1 LNNQEKVAKA
11 AAVMGVTTL
20 LSRIFGFVRDMVVAW
35 AFGAG
40 MVADAFYVA
49 YRVPSLLRELFAEGS
64 ISAAFIP
71 VFTRHLNEEGREEAQ
86 RLARATFT
94 TLIIILTVV
103 IVIGIIAAP
112 AVVSVI
118 APGFHTASGGKFD
131 LTVQLTRIMFPYLL
145 FVSLAA
151 LAMGILNTLGSFAIS
166 SLSSIMLSVFM
177 ICGVYVFAPRFSVPI
192 YGLATGVLLGGLCQF
207 AFQLPALSRRKMTL
221 GWYFKPTHPG
231 VIQIGKLIVPMVL
244 GLSVTQVN
252 IFVNTVLSSLLK
264 EGSITYLYYSITYLY
279 YGIRLI
285 HFPLGIFGVA
295 MASAVL
301 PSLSAAAVKRE
312 YDEMRTT
319 FSFAIR
325 LILFITMPAMTGLIV
340 LRIPIIS
347 VLFQSKAFDYAATL
361 GTAEALLYYSLGL
374 WAFTGTRITA
384 QAFYSMQDTK
394 TPVKAATIAVAV
406 NIIVSLLLMGPLQ
419 HGGLAL
425 ATSLASMAN
434 LSFLIWALR
443 KKLGRLNLT
452 EILHSMKKVVPAT
465 AIMGV
470 IAWFITRGDIWASN
484 GQTPTKIGLL
494 FGSILISSVSYIVIL
509 YLLKSKEL
517 LFLWGMAVR
526 RDK

>member
-1 LNNQEKVAKA
+1 
-11 AAVMGVTTL
+11 MGVTTL
-20 LSRIFGFVRDMVVAW
+20 VSRIFGFVRDMVVAW

-71 VFTRHLNEEGREEAQ
+71 VFTRSLNEEGREEAR

-94 TLIIILTVV
+94 VL
-103 IVIGIIAAP
+103 IVILSIVTVAGIIAAP
-112 AVVSVI
+112 LVVSII
-118 APGFHTASGGKFD
+118 APGFHSASGGKFD

-151 LAMGILNTLGSFAIS
+151 LAMGILNTLGSFAVS
-166 SLSSIMLSVFM
+166 SLSSIMLSIFM
-177 ICGVYVFAPRFSVPI
+177 ICGVYVFAPRFSIPI
-192 YGLATGVLLGGLCQF
+192 YGLATGVIIGGIAQF
-207 AFQLPALSRRKMTL
+207 VCQLPALSRRKMTL
-221 GWYFKPTHPG
+221 GWYFKPAHPG
-231 VIQIGKLIVPMVL
+231 VIRIGKLIVPMIL

-264 EGSITYLYYSITYLY
+264 EGSITYLYY
-279 YGIRLI
+279 GIRLI

-301 PSLSAAAVKRE
+301 PALSAAAVKRE
-312 YDEMRTT
+312 YDEMRNT

-325 LILFITMPAMTGLIV
+325 LILFITMPAMTGLII

-347 VLFQSKAFDYAATL
+347 VLFQSRAFDYTATL
-361 GTAEALLYYSLGL
+361 GTAEALLYYSVGL

-394 TPVKAATIAVAV
+394 TPVKAASVAVVV

-434 LSFLIWALR
+434 LSVLIWALR
-443 KKLGRLNLT
+443 RKLGRLNMT
-452 EILHSMKKVVPAT
+452 EIIHSMKKVVPAT
-465 AIMGV
+465 VIMGF
-470 IAWFITRGDIWASN
+470 IAWLMTRGGIWASN
-484 GQTPTKIGLL
+484 GQTSAKVVLL
-494 FGSILISSVSYIVIL
+494 FTSILLSSASYLVIL
-509 YLLKSKEL
+509 YLLRCKEL
-517 LFLWGMAVR
+517 FFLLGMAER
-526 RDK
+526 RIKR

>member
-1 LNNQEKVAKA
+1 MNNQEKVAKA

-86 RLARATFT
+86 RLARAAFT
-94 TLIIILTVV
+94 VLIIILTVV
-103 IVIGIIAAP
+103 TVIGIIVAP

-118 APGFHTASGGKFD
+118 APGFHSASGGKFD

-151 LAMGILNTLGSFAIS
+151 LAMGILNTLGSFAVS
-166 SLSSIMLSVFM
+166 SLSSIMLSIFM

-192 YGLATGVLLGGLCQF
+192 YGLATGVILGGICQF

-231 VIQIGKLIVPMVL
+231 VIQIGKLIIPMIL

-264 EGSITYLYYSITYLY
+264 EGSITYLYY
-279 YGIRLI
+279 GIRLI

-301 PSLSAAAVKRE
+301 PTLSAAAVKRE
-312 YDEMRTT
+312 YDEMRKT

-325 LILFITMPAMTGLIV
+325 LILLLTLPAMAGLIV

-347 VLFQSKAFDYAATL
+347 VLFQSRAFDYTATL
-361 GTAEALLYYSLGL
+361 GTADALLFYSVGL
-374 WAFTGTRITA
+374 WAFAGTRITA
-384 QAFYSMQDTK
+384 QVFYSLQDTK
-394 TPVKAATIAVAV
+394 TPVKAGIIAVVV
-406 NIIVSLLLMGPLQ
+406 NIIVSVLLMKPLQ

-425 ATSLASMAN
+425 ATSVAAMTN
-434 LSFLIWALR
+434 LSFLIWMLR
-443 KKLGRLNLT
+443 KRLGRLNLT
-452 EILHSMKKVVPAT
+452 EILHSMKKTVFATVV
-465 AIMGV
+465 MGV
-470 IAWFITRGDIWASN
+470 IAWAITKGDIWASN
-484 GQTPTKIGLL
+484 GNLTTKIGLL
-494 FGSILISSVSYIVIL
+494 AGGILASSISYVVIL
-509 YLLKSKEL
+509 YLFKSKDL
-517 LFLWGMAVR
+517 IFLWQMFARKAGR
-526 RDK
+526 S

>member
-1 LNNQEKVAKA
+1 MNNQEKVAKA

-20 LSRIFGFVRDMVVAW
+20 VSRIFGFVRDMVVAW

-71 VFTRHLNEEGREEAQ
+71 VFTRSLNEEGREEAR

-94 TLIIILTVV
+94 VL
-103 IVIGIIAAP
+103 IVILSIVTVAGIIAAP
-112 AVVSVI
+112 LVVSII
-118 APGFHTASGGKFD
+118 APGFHSASGGKFD

-151 LAMGILNTLGSFAIS
+151 LAMGILNTLGSFAVS
-166 SLSSIMLSVFM
+166 SLSSIMLSIFM
-177 ICGVYVFAPRFSVPI
+177 ICGVYVFAPRFSIPI
-192 YGLATGVLLGGLCQF
+192 YGLATGVIIGGIAQF
-207 AFQLPALSRRKMTL
+207 VCQLPALSRRKMTL
-221 GWYFKPTHPG
+221 GWYFKPAHPG
-231 VIQIGKLIVPMVL
+231 VIRIGKLIVPMIL

-264 EGSITYLYYSITYLY
+264 EGSITYLYY
-279 YGIRLI
+279 GIRLI

-301 PSLSAAAVKRE
+301 PALSAAAVKRE
-312 YDEMRTT
+312 YDEMRNT

-325 LILFITMPAMTGLIV
+325 LILFITMPAMTGLII

-347 VLFQSKAFDYAATL
+347 VLFQSRAFDYTATL
-361 GTAEALLYYSLGL
+361 GTAEALLYYSVGL

-394 TPVKAATIAVAV
+394 TPVKAASVAVVV

-434 LSFLIWALR
+434 LSVLIWALR
-443 KKLGRLNLT
+443 RKLGRLNMT
-452 EILHSMKKVVPAT
+452 EIIHSMKKVVPAT
-465 AIMGV
+465 VIMGF
-470 IAWFITRGDIWASN
+470 IAWLMTRGGIWASN
-484 GQTPTKIGLL
+484 GQTSAKVVLL
-494 FGSILISSVSYIVIL
+494 FTSILLSSASYLVIL
-509 YLLKSKEL
+509 YLLRCKEL
-517 LFLWGMAVR
+517 FFLLGMAER
-526 RDK
+526 RIKR

>member
-1 LNNQEKVAKA
+1 MNNQEKVAKA

-118 APGFHTASGGKFD
+118 APGFHAASGGKFD

-264 EGSITYLYYSITYLY
+264 EGSITYLY

-526 RDK
+526 RVKDK

>member
-1 LNNQEKVAKA
+1 MNNQEKVTKA
-11 AAVMGVTTL
+11 AAVMGATTL
-20 LSRIFGFVRDMVVAW
+20 LSRIVGFVRDMVVAW

-71 VFTRHLNEEGREEAQ
+71 VFTRHLKEEGREEAL
-86 RLARATFT
+86 RLAKATFT
-94 TLIIILTVV
+94 FLIIILT
-103 IVIGIIAAP
+103 IVTIIGIVAAP

-118 APGFHTASGGKFD
+118 APGFYSDSGGKFE

-151 LAMGILNTLGSFAIS
+151 LVMGILNTLGSFAVS
-166 SLSSIMLSVFM
+166 SLSSIMLSIFM

-231 VIQIGKLIVPMVL
+231 LIQIGKLIVPMIL

-264 EGSITYLYYSITYLY
+264 EGSITYLYY
-279 YGIRLI
+279 GIRLI

-301 PSLSAAAVKRE
+301 PTLSAAAVNKD
-312 YDEMRTT
+312 YDEMRKTY
-319 FSFAIR
+319 SFAIR
-325 LILFITMPAMTGLIV
+325 LILLITLPAMAGLIV
-340 LRIPIIS
+340 LRIPIVS
-347 VLFQSKAFDYAATL
+347 VLFQSRAFDYTATL
-361 GTAEALLYYSLGL
+361 GTADALLYYSIGL
-374 WAFTGTRITA
+374 WAFAGTRITA
-384 QAFYSMQDTK
+384 QVFYSLQDTK
-394 TPVKAATIAVAV
+394 TPVKAGIIAVAV
-406 NIIVSLLLMGPLQ
+406 NIILSLLLMKPLQ

-425 ATSLASMAN
+425 ATSAAAMIN
-434 LSFLIWALR
+434 LSFLIWTLR
-443 KKLGRLNLT
+443 KRLGWLNLS
-452 EILHSMKKVVPAT
+452 EILHSLKKTLFAT
-465 AIMGV
+465 LALGI
-470 IAWFITRGDIWASN
+470 IAWAITRGDLWALD
-484 GQTPTKIGLL
+484 GFKTTKIGLL
-494 FGSILISSVSYIVIL
+494 AIGISASSISYVFIL
-509 YLLKSKEL
+509 YLLRSKEL
-517 LFLWGMAVR
+517 IFLWQMFAR
-526 RDK
+526 KAKLN